1 MGERPM
7 EISNPVSKS
16 AQSYQLRRSVASFT
30 IFFALLVLVT
40 GMASAQSRTAGVVGT
55 VTDASGSVVAGAK
68 VTVTNVLTHE
78 SKSTMTGDLGEYAV
92 VDLLYGRYEVTVEKE
107 GFKTLERRNLA
118 LEIGQQIKV
127 DVVLV
132 IGATAEV
139 IEVKGDAPLLA
150 TQTATVDQ
158 VIAAKEVKDLPLVGR
173 NWLDLATLAAGVVAP
188 RATTGPGYSAG
199 SAVTVNGNNAD
210 MNSFTI
216 DGIENNA
223 PLASNQALNPTID
236 AIQEFRIESSIS
248 PAEYGRAASQISVAT
263 KSGTNQW
270 HGGLYEFF
278 RNDKLDAKSYFD
290 LAPKVPLR
298 QNTFGGTVGG
308 PIVKN
313 KSFFF
318 FSYDA
323 TRIRSS
329 TTDFALIPPAA
340 FINGDFS
347 SFPQQLTDGFGNP
360 LPGNQVP
367 ASSIHPKAAALL
379 ALYPRP
385 NLSNPAYNYANVIT
399 NADSGYQWSMRVD
412 HNFGQDDQLFVR
424 ASLKEDNGSTNG
436 IFPIGIGGDTRENPG
451 KSIGLSYTH
460 TFSPNVINSLRLG
473 YSFFDLRRIPEG
485 YGKDFDPLLKPAS
498 IEDPKFGFLAFDLSG
513 YTGIGFGDRWIKQP
527 DHSYN
532 LVDTLSWIHGKHT
545 LKTGFDIRRW
555 QNNLSESFSYDM
567 GFDGRFTGNPVSD
580 MLFGYGANA
589 FSFGGHFASNL
600 RRWDEAAFVMDDW
613 RISPTLTMNLG
624 LRWDYVGPL
633 SDADNNLQNFDFAT
647 ATTNIP
653 GTPGYPTGN
662 ANRTF
667 RDLNNFAPR
676 IGIAWSPLSLPHTV
690 FRTGYGVFY
699 VPSEGQFD
707 LILGPKDDPFY
718 SFNGDVSNPNGL
730 GLSNLAPLNTFV
742 GGLPSVS
749 AVDLH
754 IRNPYVQQWHLT
766 IQHQLKGN
774 IVLQTGY
781 TGNQGTK
788 LGVIRPF
795 NVPHPGP
802 GPIQARSPY
811 PAFGYME
818 INEQS
823 GRSIYHGWQTKVEKR
838 YSQGLSLLASYT
850 WSKTIDNNSFL
861 GFRVYNPFD
870 VDQDKGLS
878 DQDTRHRFVAGWTY
892 ELPFGSNKALLKT
905 SGVLNAIVGGWSFG
919 GIVTAESGMPF
930 TATATGDPANWGNGT
945 RPDVVG
951 DTKLSNPNIQE
962 WFNVGAFQAPAQF
975 TIGNER
981 RNILIGPGL
990 HNWDLILA
998 KQFRIREKHEFQF
1011 RSEFFNAFNHP
1022 QFEQPGATFGTP
1034 SFGVISSARPG
1045 RIIQF
1050 ALKYNF

>member
-1 MGERPM
+1 MKTP
-7 EISNPVSKS
+7 IAVDKS
-16 AQSYQLRRSVASFT
+16 SQLFRLQKSVAVSALLFT
-30 IFFALLVLVT
+30 LLVLV
-40 GMASAQSRTAGVVGT
+40 GEMANAQSRTAAIVGT
-55 VTDASGSVVAGAK
+55 VMDASGSVVAGAK
-68 VTVTNVLTHE
+68 VTVTNVLTRE
-78 SKSTMTGDLGEYAV
+78 TKSTTTSDVGEYKV
-92 VDLLYGRYEVTVEKE
+92 VDLLYGQYEVIVEKN
-107 GFKTLERRNLA
+107 GFKKLDRRNLV
-118 LEIGQQIKV
+118 LEIGQQLKV
-127 DVVLV
+127 DAALT
-132 IGATAEV
+132 IGATGDIV
-139 IEVKGDAPLLA
+139 EVKGEAPLLA

-158 VIAAKEVKDLPLVGR
+158 VIATKEVKDLPLVGR

-199 SAVTVNGNNAD
+199 SAVSVNGNNAD

-248 PAEYGRAASQISVAT
+248 PAEYGRAAAQISVAT

-278 RNDKLDAKSYFD
+278 RNDKLDAKNYFD
-290 LAPKVPLR
+290 LADKVPLR

-308 PIVKN
+308 PIFKD

-329 TTDFALIPPAA
+329 TTGFAIIPPAA
-340 FINGDFS
+340 FIQGDFS
-347 SFPQQLTDGFGNP
+347 SLPQQLTDGFGHP
-360 LPGNQVP
+360 LAGNQVP
-367 ASSIHPKAAALL
+367 PSSIHPKAAALL
-379 ALYPRP
+379 ALYPQP
-385 NLSNPAYNYANVIT
+385 NLSGRPDANYSNIISDS
-399 NADSGYQWSMRVD
+399 DSGHQWSLRVD
-412 HNFGQDDQLFVR
+412 HNFSQHDQLFVR
-424 ASLKEDNGSTNG
+424 ATLKEDNGFTNG
-436 IFPIGIGGDTRENPG
+436 IFPIGIGGDTRQNPG
-451 KSIGLSYTH
+451 QSIGLSYTH
-460 TFSPNVINSLRLG
+460 IFTPNAINSFRLG
-473 YSFFDLRRIPEG
+473 YSLFDLRRIPEG
-485 YGKDFDPLLKPAS
+485 YGKDFGPLLAPAS
-498 IEDPKFGFLAFDLSG
+498 IEDPKFGFLAFDISG
-513 YTGIGFGDRWIKQP
+513 YSSIGFGDRFIKQP

-532 LVDTLSWIHGKHT
+532 LVDTFSWIHGKHT

-555 QNNLSESFSYDM
+555 QNNLTESFAYDM
-567 GFDGRFTGNPVSD
+567 SFDGRFTGDPVAD
-580 MLFGYGANA
+580 MLFGYGASA
-589 FSFGGHFASNL
+589 SSFGGHFIANL
-600 RRWDEAAFVMDDW
+600 RRWDEAAFVQDDW
-613 RISPTLTMNLG
+613 RITPTLTMNLG
-624 LRWDYVGPL
+624 LRWDYLGPL
-633 SDADNNLQNFDFAT
+633 SDAHNNLQNFDFAS

-676 IGIAWSPLSLPHTV
+676 IGIAWSPASLPNTV

-699 VPSEGQFD
+699 VPAEGQFD
-707 LILGPKDDPFY
+707 LIFGPKDDPFY

-730 GLSNLAPLNTFV
+730 GLNNLAPLNTFV

-749 AVDLH
+749 AADLH
-754 IRNPYVQQWHLT
+754 IRSPYVQQWHLT

-774 IVLQTGY
+774 ILLQTGY

-795 NVPHPGP
+795 NVPQPGP

-870 VDQDKGLS
+870 VNQDRGLS
-878 DQDTRHRFVAGWTY
+878 DQDARHRFVVGWTY
-892 ELPFGSNKALLKT
+892 ELPFGTNKAFLKT
-905 SGVLNAIVGGWSFG
+905 HGVLNALVGGWSFG

-951 DTKLSNPNIQE
+951 DPNLSNPTIHE
-962 WFNVGAFQAPAQF
+962 WFNVAAFQEPAQF

-990 HNWDLILA
+990 QNWDLILA
-998 KQFRIREKHEFQF
+998 KQFRIAERHEFQF

-1022 QFEQPGATFGTP
+1022 QFEQPGATLGTG
-1034 SFGVISSARPG
+1034 SFGIISSARPA